1 LATSDSLTFL
11 IVAPDLLRQ
20 KVKQIVD
27 MIDLT
32 RSFQNEEALF
42 NHITSSLAALDYA
55 FPHFHNRSRSESRDI
70 VLNATIKRVH
80 QEKMC
85 LFEQSAEPTNNAN
98 SVIDF
103 SAINTAPAI
112 SAYNTASAAFSAI
125 DVAPAVPAHN
135 KASVTAS
142 SAINAAPAVP
152 AHNKASVTASSA
164 INAAPAVPAHNKASA
179 AAVPLS
185 TASLLDIY
193 GVHED
198 FFEAD
203 DADALGETEGEAH
216 NQISIEQA
224 GRKRIASTV
233 STSTSKA
240 RKLKHTVGLNRLQQT
255 TITFAPLS
263 KQTPVANLAGELL
276 DSHNAPLSSRLRSRT
291 TVSST
296 DTTPSVVQQV
306 ANTLSSRAS
315 PDYEESDGNTEDDDT
330 PVHTNPSVVRS
341 LHRSMAGL
349 IRATICGYD
358 IAFSLDL
365 NNISQTTL
373 YNVIPPMRRG
383 GPKITQEHFP
393 EAYLSNGRK
402 KHPRSQFF
410 YLFSLDYCANRIQ

>member
-11 IVAPDLLRQ
+11 IVAPDLVHQ
-20 KVKQIVD
+20 TVQQILD
-27 MIDLT
+27 IIRIT
-32 RSFQNEEALF
+32 RSFQSEEALF
-42 NHITSSLAALDYA
+42 NHITSSLAARVYA

-70 VLNATIKRVH
+70 VLNATVKRVR

-85 LFEQSAEPTNNAN
+85 LFKQFAEPTNNAT

-103 SAINTAPAI
+103 SAIDTAPAI

-125 DVAPAVPAHN
+125 DV
-135 KASVTAS
+135 
-142 SAINAAPAVP
+142 APAVP

-216 NQISIEQA
+216 NQISIKQA

-276 DSHNAPLSSRLRSRT
+276 DSYDAPLSSRLRSQT

-306 ANTLSSRAS
+306 ANTLSSPSMHNEHMPLVGRSTLHKIRANIDKIGYVAN
-315 PDYEESDGNTEDDDT
+315 PDGKT
-330 PVHTNPSVVRS
+330 V
-341 LHRSMAGL
+341 L
-349 IRATICGYD
+349 IRSFLEAPGLRTLQERTAEIKKKFP
-358 IAFSLDL
+358 AVQRQ
-365 NNISQTTL
+365 ISKC
-373 YNVIPPMRRG
+373 IG
-383 GPKITQEHFP
+383 HHDCK
-393 EAYLSNGRK
+393 
-402 KHPRSQFF
+402 
-410 YLFSLDYCANRIQ
+410 